1 MESVVLVVIV
11 AVVVAAVVKYRSQ
24 ASKERSEVLARMRT
38 EHEIRGDFSP
48 TAELFREVG
57 APVGAVAGPSSAG
70 ATMPLAAP
78 GSVPVSTISSPL
90 PPPTQPPIAATP
102 PVPAATD
109 TGTVAPDLAVMFQGI
124 QMPAGLAPLGEMSP
138 TLVTFVSPAPARDV
152 QPALAAE
159 LIRIGADVA
168 WPEPTVAQV
177 RRRGRL
183 AALTLYPRPD
193 LAVDLDGARLFP
205 HAPADSCV
213 VRLTLV

>member
-57 APVGAVAGPSSAG
+57 APVGAVARPSSAG

-78 GSVPVSTISSPL
+78 GSVPVSTTPL
-90 PPPTQPPIAATP
+90 LLPTQPPIAATP
-102 PVPAATD
+102 PVPAGTD

-183 AALTLYPRPD
+183 AALTVYPRPD

-213 VRLTLV
+213 VRLALV